1 MDRKMTTNTPLKTN
15 TRWQRDESSEDKKS
29 STFSDNRFRHNNG
42 YHGGNRGG
50 GFQGR
55 SGGYRGR
62 SGGYR
67 GRSGR
72 GRSGRGRGGFRDG
85 YRGRNSF
92 RDCPPKPKEF
102 VLPDGNRLETDFPI
116 LGKPKV
122 KNASDLNWRI
132 AAEKGAVAPPP
143 PIFVKKKSSV
153 KLNSADQDI
162 DLDDYDE
169 EEYDSAFCDEDDSFP
184 TKGGYMD

>member
-1 MDRKMTTNTPLKTN
+1 MTTNTPLKTN

-42 YHGGNRGG
+42 YHGGGNRGG

-62 SGGYR
+62 SGR

-102 VLPDGNRLETDFPI
+102 VQPDGNRLETDFPI